1 MTQLLPV
8 RMHIHLP
15 NRHHQ
20 GKSDNIDFLS
30 KENEDVSENVSESE
44 PSESSKSGH
53 KKRARRTCSSILEK
67 ALVTMGEQSKRNN
80 DLLGHRLATSSSTRV
95 SGVGANSLTNSEV
108 NAMKECLKALNAL
121 GITGAPYGKAV
132 KALRDSTLYREI
144 FLDMPD
150 ERKKDWISTL

>member
-1 MTQLLPV
+1 
-8 RMHIHLP
+8 
-15 NRHHQ
+15 
-20 GKSDNIDFLS
+20 
-30 KENEDVSENVSESE
+30 VSESE

-67 ALVTMGEQSKRNN
+67 ALVTIGEQSKRNN
-80 DLLGHRLATSSSTRV
+80 DLLGHRLATSPSTRV